1 MANNITILS
10 PSNIDM
16 SKMNFVVG
24 PVKPNRSPSI
34 NMKHGGQSFQIR
46 LPAKVL
52 LSGGLWTQ
60 VDDKTGAKSYSISV
74 PLKGCDEYAKSRS
87 TDGSDTGALYNFL
100 LDLEETVIQQALENS
115 TKWFGKKRSLEAIR
129 DSFSK
134 IVKFSTD
141 VVNGER
147 VPNGKYPPSFRVK
160 LPVYDGSVKADI
172 ADGNGNPIYAT
183 PDSLSSVFPKGVS
196 ASLVI
201 SGSVYTISGGS
212 FGITWRLTFA
222 RVYPQ
227 SKLTA
232 KDVFKDES
240 PEEEDEEDAPVQPVA
255 PAEESQAAEESAP
268 QEEPVQSE
276 KPVSRRKKASGA
288 SA

>member
-1 MANNITILS
+1 MASNITILS
-10 PSNIDM
+10 PNNIDT
-16 SKMNFVVG
+16 SKISFVVG
-24 PVKPNRSPSI
+24 PAKPNRSPSV
-34 NMKHGGQSFQIR
+34 NMKHSGQSFQLR

-60 VDDKTGAKSYSISV
+60 VDEKTGAKSYSISV
-74 PLKGCDEYAKSRS
+74 PLKGCDEYGVTRS
-87 TDGSDTGALYNFL
+87 TDGSDTGALYNL
-100 LDLEETVIQQALENS
+100 LHDLEELTIQQALENS

-134 IVKFSTD
+134 IVKVSTD
-141 VVNGER
+141 MVNGER

-232 KDVFKDES
+232 KDVFKDEV
-240 PEEEDEEDAPVQPVA
+240 PEDEEEDAPEQSAAPAVESQAVEESA
-255 PAEESQAAEESAP
+255 PAEEPAQA
-268 QEEPVQSE
+268 E

-288 SA
+288 PA